1 MRKPNPIKLIQF
13 VRFILAITAA
23 TLLVSGTSDAT
34 VFHARSEM
42 FDVAFPQAE
51 SIHAKDYFLTKE
63 QRIAIEHLAIRGLD
77 SDLITVYTAHR
88 DDEVLGYAILDTHV
102 VRTLPETFL
111 VVLGVDGTVTATHIL
126 AFHEPLEYMP
136 SQRWLAL
143 LEDRSLTDDLRLG
156 RDIAGI
162 TGSTLSS
169 HAVLGGVRRALAI
182 YEVLLS
188 ENSAGKN

>member
-1 MRKPNPIKLIQF
+1 MRKLSLISPAAAAIA
-13 VRFILAITAA
+13 VLLAQATPADAA
-23 TLLVSGTSDAT
+23 

-42 FDVAFPQAE
+42 FEVAFPQAE
-51 SIHAKDYFLTKE
+51 SVVAKDYFLTKE
-63 QRIAIEHLAIRGLD
+63 QRTAIEHLAIRGLD

-88 DDEVLGYAILDTHV
+88 GDEVLGYAILDTHV

-111 VVLGVDGTVTATHIL
+111 VVLDTKGAVAATHIL

-136 SQRWLAL
+136 SERWLEL
-143 LEDRSLTDDLRLG
+143 LENRTLTDDLRLG
-156 RDIAGI
+156 RGIAGV

-169 HAVLGGVRRALAI
+169 RAVLGGVRRALAI

-188 ENSAGKN
+188 EKN

>member
-1 MRKPNPIKLIQF
+1 MRKLKLT
-13 VRFILAITAA
+13 VLAVATGAAILLCGARGNAK
-23 TLLVSGTSDAT
+23 

-42 FDVAFPQAE
+42 IEVAFPNAE
-51 SIHAKDYFLTKE
+51 SVVAKDYFLTKE
-63 QRIAIEHLAIRGLD
+63 QHTAIEHLAIRSLD
-77 SDLITVYTAHR
+77 SDLVTVYTAHR
-88 DDEVLGYAILDTHV
+88 GDEVLGYAIVDTHV

-111 VVLGVDGTVTATHIL
+111 VVLDPHGAVAATHIL

-136 SQRWLAL
+136 SDRWLAL
-143 LEDRSLTDDLRLG
+143 LENRSLTDDLRLG
-156 RDIAGI
+156 RDIAGV

-188 ENSAGKN
+188 DTSVSATNLPENN

>member
-1 MRKPNPIKLIQF
+1 MRKLKLTALALATCAAI
-13 VRFILAITAA
+13 ILPGAP
-23 TLLVSGTSDAT
+23 GDAT

-51 SIHAKDYFLTKE
+51 SVVAKDYFLTKK
-63 QRIAIEHLAIRGLD
+63 QRAAIEHLAIRGLD
-77 SDLITVYTAHR
+77 SDLVTVYTAHR
-88 DDEVLGYAILDTHV
+88 GDEVLGYAILDTHV

-111 VVLGVDGTVTATHIL
+111 VVLDTKGAVAATHIL

-136 SQRWLAL
+136 SDRWLDL
-143 LEDRSLTDDLRLG
+143 LEKRSLTDDLRLG
-156 RDIAGI
+156 RDIAGV

-169 HAVLGGVRRALAI
+169 RAVLGGVRRALAI

-188 ENSAGKN
+188 ETN

>member
-1 MRKPNPIKLIQF
+1 MRKLKLTA
-13 VRFILAITAA
+13 LALATAA
-23 TLLVSGTSDAT
+23 AIILPGAPGDAT

-51 SIHAKDYFLTKE
+51 SVVAKDYFLTKE
-63 QRIAIEHLAIRGLD
+63 QRAAIEHLAIRGLD
-77 SDLITVYTAHR
+77 SDLVTVYTAYR
-88 DDEVLGYAILDTHV
+88 GNEVLGYAILDTHR
-102 VRTLPETFL
+102 VRTLPESFL
-111 VVLGVDGTVTATHIL
+111 VVLDTKGTVASTHIL

-136 SQRWLAL
+136 SDRWLAL
-143 LEDRSLTDDLRLG
+143 LENRSLTDDLRLG
-156 RDIAGI
+156 RDIAGV

-188 ENSAGKN
+188 ETN

>member
-1 MRKPNPIKLIQF
+1 MRKPKLINL
-13 VRFILAITAA
+13 VIATTAA
-23 TLLVSGTSDAT
+23 TLLFSGPSDAT

-51 SIHAKDYFLTKE
+51 SVRAKDYFLTKE
-63 QRIAIEHLAIRGLD
+63 QHIAIEHLAIRSLD
-77 SDLITVYTAHR
+77 SDLVTVYTAHR
-88 DDEVLGYAILDTHV
+88 GDKVLGYAILDTHV

-111 VVLGVDGTVTATHIL
+111 VVLGIDGTVEATHIL

-188 ENSAGKN
+188 ENRAEKH